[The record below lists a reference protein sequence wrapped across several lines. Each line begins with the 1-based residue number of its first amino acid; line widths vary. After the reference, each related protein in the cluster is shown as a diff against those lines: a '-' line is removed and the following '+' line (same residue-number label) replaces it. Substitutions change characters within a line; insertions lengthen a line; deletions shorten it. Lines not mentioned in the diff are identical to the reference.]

1 MNNSAKIL
9 FVLAAGWLTTT
20 AFAQDRIHY
29 TGKELSNPA
38 CHDGQLSPVVGVHN
52 IQLVRANREHPDA
65 SNGNGWTYNHQPML
79 AYWNGQFFYQYL
91 ACLLYTSPS
100 PRDSTGCAGQRSDC
114 HYAPACRILCF

>member
-9 FVLAAGWLTTT
+9 VVLAAGWLTTT

-91 ACLLYTSPS
+91 ADHSDEHVPHSQNFLMTSK
-100 PRDSTGCAGQRSDC
+100 
-114 HYAPACRILCF
+114 Y

>member
-38 CHDGQLSPVVGVHN
+38 
-52 IQLVRANREHPDA
+52 
-65 SNGNGWTYNHQPML
+65 
-79 AYWNGQFFYQYL
+79 YQD
-91 ACLLYTSPS
+91 
-100 PRDSTGCAGQRSDC
+100 RKSTRLNSS
-114 HYAPACRILCF
+114 HRL

>member
-38 CHDGQLSPVVGVHN
+38 YHDGQLSPVVGVHN
-52 IQLVRANREHPDA
+52 IQLVRAIAEHPVLRTVMDGLIITNRC
-65 SNGNGWTYNHQPML
+65 SLIGMGNFSINIWQILLMSTYRLHRL
-79 AYWNGQFFYQYL
+79 F
-91 ACLLYTSPS
+91 
-100 PRDSTGCAGQRSDC
+100 
-114 HYAPACRILCF
+114 

>member
-52 IQLVRANREHPDA
+52 IQLVRANREL
-65 SNGNGWTYNHQPML
+65 PML
-79 AYWNGQFFYQYL
+79 RTAMDGRIIISRCWLIGM
-91 ACLLYTSPS
+91 
-100 PRDSTGCAGQRSDC
+100 DSFSINT
-114 HYAPACRILCF
+114 